1 MAIRGIGGERKAW
14 SHPSASSL
22 AASATWKSFSIATI
36 ATQANIDNTSA
47 TNPRRAPSSAAPPTS
62 SRTMISSAVRPIDPR
77 E

>member
-1 MAIRGIGGERKAW
+1 MIANAATAAPDGVPTVPA
-14 SHPSASSL
+14 SL